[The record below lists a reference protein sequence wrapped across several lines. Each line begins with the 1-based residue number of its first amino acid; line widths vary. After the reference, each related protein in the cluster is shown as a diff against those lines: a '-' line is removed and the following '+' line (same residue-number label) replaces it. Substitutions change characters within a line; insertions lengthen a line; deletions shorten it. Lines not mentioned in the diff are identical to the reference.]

1 MLFELDT
8 NKGILRPYKL
18 RLSFHKEN
26 HTNLYN
32 QFSIKPSL
40 YHHQF
45 YELGMR
51 QLEVQKMISNR

>member
-1 MLFELDT
+1 MT
-8 NKGILRPYKL
+8 KGIPRPYKL
-18 RLSFHKEN
+18 CLSFHKEN

-45 YELGMR
+45 YELGIR
-51 QLEVQKMISNR
+51 QLEVQKMVSN